1 MSLNLRGKRVVVF
14 GGSGFIGS
22 HLVNHLC
29 EEACEIKIITRKK
42 NFQNKFFFANEPGQV
57 SFEKIEYN
65 QTAISKAIGNYD
77 IVFNLIGILSEN
89 TKSKF
94 KFVHTEI
101 ARMIAKGAKINKV
114 KSFIHLSALNVN
126 VIKDSKYAQSKYN
139 GEVELR
145 KEFPNSVIVRPSVV
159 FGKGDNFTN
168 FFSNLSKFSPF
179 LPLIGTPSLKFS
191 KNILKTFDFEKK
203 VRFQPV
209 YVGDLSK
216 FLIKMISQKNK
227 IYEISGPSIKSFSQI
242 FDLILKQKKRTR
254 LYLPLPFFIAR
265 IMAFFLEF
273 LPGPLLTR
281 DQITLL
287 KYDSISKKGLSN
299 LKKVVSY
306 PLSIETTLK
315 TYL

>member
-42 NFQNKFFFANEPGQV
+42 KSQNNFFFANEPGQV
-57 SFEKIEYN
+57 SFEEIDYN
-65 QTAISKAIGNYD
+65 QPTINKAISNYD

-89 TKSKF
+89 KKSKF

-139 GEVELR
+139 GEVELK

-265 IMAFFLEF
+265 IMAFFLER
-273 LPGPLLTR
+273 LPGSLLTR

-287 KYDSISKKGLSN
+287 KYDSISKKGLKN
-299 LKKVVSY
+299 LKTVVTN
-306 PLSIETTLK
+306 PLSMETSLK

>member
-42 NFQNKFFFANEPGQV
+42 KSQNKFFFANEPGQV
-57 SFEKIEYN
+57 SFEEIDYN
-65 QTAISKAIGNYD
+65 QPAVNKAISNYD

-89 TKSKF
+89 KKSKF

-139 GEVELR
+139 GEVELK

-265 IMAFFLEF
+265 IMAFFLER
-273 LPGPLLTR
+273 LPGQLLTR
-281 DQITLL
+281 DQIKLL

-299 LKKVVSY
+299 LKTVVSH
-306 PLSIETTLK
+306 PLSIETSLK

>member
-1 MSLNLRGKRVVVF
+1 MSSNLRGKRVVVF

-29 EEACEIKIITRKK
+29 EEACEVKIITREKK
-42 NFQNKFFFANEPGQV
+42 SQKKIFFANEPGQV
-57 SFEKIEYN
+57 SFEEIDYN
-65 QTAISKAIGNYD
+65 QSAINKAVINYD
-77 IVFNLIGILSEN
+77 IVFNLIGILAEN
-89 TKSKF
+89 QKSKF
-94 KFVHTEI
+94 KFAHVEVPK
-101 ARMIAKGAKINKV
+101 MIAKSAKINKV
-114 KSFIHLSALNVN
+114 KSLIHLSALNIN
-126 VIKDSKYAQSKYN
+126 VIKDSKYALSKYN
-139 GEVELR
+139 GEIELK
-145 KEFPNSVIVRPSVV
+145 KEFLNSVIVRPSVV

-168 FFSNLSKFSPF
+168 FFSEMSKFSPF
-179 LPLIGTPSLKFS
+179 LPLIGTPSIKFS
-191 KNILKTFDFEKK
+191 KNIFKIFNFEKK

-216 FLIKMISQKNK
+216 FLIKMIDQKNK
-227 IYEISGPSIKSFSQI
+227 TYEISGPSIKSFNQI
-242 FDLILKQKKRTR
+242 FDLILEQKKRAR

-299 LKKVVSY
+299 LKTVVPN
-306 PLSIETTLK
+306 PLSIETVLK